1 LIQVHPALNRREVV
15 RHILRNRG
23 DLLIVAGLGAP
34 AYDLAAAGDHPL
46 NFYLWGAMGS
56 AAMMG
61 LGLALARPELRVL
74 VVTGDGE
81 MLMGLGSLATIGVK
95 QPRNLSILVL
105 DNRRY
110 GETGM
115 QASHTEWGIDLAGI
129 AAACRFAVA
138 RAFSMQSDLD
148 EAYSLLRRTDGPV
161 FVQAAVES
169 EPVPRVLPTRDGNEI
184 RLRFAQALAKI
195 AE

>member
-1 LIQVHPALNRREVV
+1 MRAPPALNRREVV
-15 RHILRNRG
+15 RHMLQDRG
-23 DLLIVAGLGAP
+23 DLPVVAGLGAP

-61 LGLALARPELRVL
+61 LGLALARPDLRVL
-74 VVTGDGE
+74 VITGDGE

-95 QPRNLSILVL
+95 HPRNLSILVL

-115 QASHTEWGIDLAGI
+115 QASHTDWGIDLAGI
-129 AAACRFAVA
+129 ASACRFCVA
-138 RAFSMQSDLD
+138 RSISLPSELD
-148 EAYSLLRRTDGPV
+148 EAYWLLRRNEGPV
-161 FVQAAVES
+161 FVQAVVES
-169 EPVPRVLPTRDGNEI
+169 EAVPRVLPTRDGNEI
-184 RLRFAQALAKI
+184 RLRFAHALANI
-195 AE
+195 A

>member
-1 LIQVHPALNRREVV
+1 MRSCATYLQD
-15 RHILRNRG
+15 RG
-23 DLLIVAGLGAP
+23 DLLVIAGLGAP

-61 LGLALARPELRVL
+61 LGLALARPDLRVL

-115 QASHTEWGIDLAGI
+115 QASHTEWDIDLAGV
-129 AAACRFAVA
+129 ASACRFAVA
-138 RAFSMQSDLD
+138 RAVSSP
-148 EAYSLLRRTDGPV
+148 SRTRRGIFPVAANGWSCIRPGGCGPRTGSKGS
-161 FVQAAVES
+161 ADA
-169 EPVPRVLPTRDGNEI
+169 RR
-184 RLRFAQALAKI
+184 K
-195 AE
+195 

>member
-1 LIQVHPALNRREVV
+1 MNLDRRNVV
-15 RHILRNRG
+15 RRVLDNRE
-23 DLLIVAGLGAP
+23 DLAVIAGLGAP
-34 AYDLAAAGDHPL
+34 AYDLAAAGDHAL

-61 LGLALARPELRVL
+61 LGLALAKPRLRVL
-74 VVTGDGE
+74 VMTGDGE

-115 QASHTEWGIDLAGI
+115 QASHTEWGVDLAGI
-129 AAACRFAVA
+129 AAASRFGVA
-138 RAFSMQSDLD
+138 RGISSPGELD
-148 EAYSLLRRTDGPV
+148 QAARWLRHDDGPV
-161 FVQAAVES
+161 FVQAKVEP
-169 EPVPRVLPTRDGNEI
+169 ETVPRVLPTRDGNGI
-184 RLRFAQALAKI
+184 RLRFMQAI
-195 AE
+195 SNIDR